1 MYDKDEIKNQL
12 DIDDIFQLVTEFGGE
27 PEYSDFGF
35 ISRTIC
41 HNPAHEGSRKL
52 YYYENSGLFQC
63 WTGCGGFDIF
73 ELIQKVAS
81 IQWHRECDL
90 NEAIRYVAYK
100 FGLDAGFEVDE
111 EVLNEEDWKILEKYN
126 RIQNLEKKD
135 YHVTLKP
142 YDPIILSRFNY
153 NVKLT
158 PWLNEGI
165 SQEAL
170 NVAKIGFYPGGDQ
183 ITIPHYDIDGRF
195 IGLRGR
201 SLCKEECELYGKY
214 RPIHLNNQWY
224 SHPLGM
230 NLYNLN
236 LSKNAIKTFKK
247 AIVFEGEKSVLK
259 YKTYFGLNNDISVA
273 CCGSNLSSHQVQ
285 LLLDCGVEEIV
296 IAFDRQ
302 FKVLGDD
309 EFKHLKLNLL
319 KARSKFKNYA
329 TISFMF
335 DKTGLLGYKDSPIDD
350 GKDIFLKLF
359 KERIII

>member
-81 IQWHRECDL
+81 IQWHREFDL

-100 FGLDAGFEVDE
+100 FGLSAGFEVDE

-158 PWLNEGI
+158 PWLKEGI
-165 SQEAL
+165 TQESL
-170 NVAKIGFYPGGDQ
+170 IKYNIGFYPGDDQ
-183 ITIPHYDIDGRF
+183 ITIPHYDINGNF

-201 SLCKEECELYGKY
+201 TLCAEDAKNFGKY
-214 RPIHLNNQWY
+214 RPINVNNTLY
-224 SHPLGM
+224 NHPLGM
-230 NLYNLN
+230 NLYGLN
-236 LSKNAIKTFKK
+236 QAKENIAQMQT
-247 AIVFEGEKSVLK
+247 AIVFEGEKSVLL
-259 YKTYFGLNNDISVA
+259 YQSYFPEANISVA
-273 CCGSNLSSHQVQ
+273 TCGSNISMYQIQ
-285 LLLDCGVEEIV
+285 LLIDVGAKNVV

-302 FKVLGDD
+302 FKEIGDD
-309 EFKHLKLNLL
+309 EWKHWTSNLQ
-319 KARSKFKNYA
+319 KIYNKYNNYVN
-329 TISFMF
+329 ISFIF
-335 DKTGLLGYKDSPIDD
+335 DKNKITNYKDSPIDR
-350 GKDIFLKLF
+350 GAETFLKLF
-359 KERIII
+359 NERMVL

>member
-126 RIQNLEKKD
+126 RIQNLEKKN

-158 PWLNEGI
+158 PWLKEGI
-165 SQEAL
+165 TQESL
-170 NVAKIGFYPGGDQ
+170 TKYNIGFYPGGDQ
-183 ITIPHYDIDGRF
+183 ITIPHYDVNGNF

-201 SLCKEECELYGKY
+201 TLCAEDAKNFGKY
-214 RPIHLNNQWY
+214 RPINVNNTLY
-224 SHPLGM
+224 NHPLGM
-230 NLYNLN
+230 NLYGLN
-236 LSKNAIKTFKK
+236 QTKENIAQMQT
-247 AIVFEGEKSVLK
+247 AIVFEGEKSVLL
-259 YKTYFGLNNDISVA
+259 YQSYFPEANISVA
-273 CCGSNLSSHQVQ
+273 TCGSNISMYQIQ
-285 LLLDCGVEEIV
+285 LLIDVGAKNVV

-302 FKVLGDD
+302 FKEIGDD
-309 EFKHLKLNLL
+309 EWKHWTSNLQ
-319 KARSKFKNYA
+319 KIYNKYNNYVN
-329 TISFMF
+329 ISFIF
-335 DKTGLLGYKDSPIDD
+335 DKNKITNYKDSPIDR
-350 GKDIFLKLF
+350 GAEIFLKLF
-359 KERIII
+359 NERVVL

>member
-81 IQWHRECDL
+81 IQWHREYDL

-100 FGLDAGFEVDE
+100 FGLSAGFEVDE

-165 SQEAL
+165 TQESL
-170 NVAKIGFYPGGDQ
+170 TKYNIGFYPGGDQ
-183 ITIPHYDIDGRF
+183 ITIPHYDVNGNF

-201 SLCKEECELYGKY
+201 TLCAEDAKKFGKY
-214 RPIHLNNQWY
+214 RPINVNNTLY
-224 SHPLGM
+224 NHPLGM
-230 NLYNLN
+230 NLYGLN
-236 LSKNAIKTFKK
+236 QAKENIAQMKT
-247 AIVFEGEKSVLK
+247 AIVFEGEKSVLL
-259 YKTYFGLNNDISVA
+259 YQSYFPEANISVA
-273 CCGSNLSSHQVQ
+273 TCGSNISMYQIQ
-285 LLLDCGVEEIV
+285 LLIDAGAKNVV

-302 FKVLGDD
+302 FKEIGDD
-309 EFKHLKLNLL
+309 EWRHWTSNLQ
-319 KARSKFKNYA
+319 KIYNKYNNYVN
-329 TISFMF
+329 ISFIF
-335 DKTGLLGYKDSPIDD
+335 DKNKITNYKDSPIDR
-350 GKDIFLKLF
+350 GPETFLKLF
-359 KERIII
+359 NERVVL

>member
-81 IQWHRECDL
+81 IQWHREYDL

-100 FGLDAGFEVDE
+100 FGLSAGFEVDE

-165 SQEAL
+165 TQESL
-170 NVAKIGFYPGGDQ
+170 TKYNIGFYPGGDQ
-183 ITIPHYDIDGRF
+183 ITIPHYDVNGNF

-201 SLCKEECELYGKY
+201 TLCAEDAKNFGKY
-214 RPIHLNNQWY
+214 RPINVNNTLY
-224 SHPLGM
+224 NHPLGM
-230 NLYNLN
+230 NLYGLN
-236 LSKNAIKTFKK
+236 QAKENIAQMQT
-247 AIVFEGEKSVLK
+247 AIVFEGEKSVLL
-259 YKTYFGLNNDISVA
+259 YQSYFPEANISVA
-273 CCGSNLSSHQVQ
+273 TCGSNISMYQIQ
-285 LLLDCGVEEIV
+285 LLIDAGAKNVV

-302 FKVLGDD
+302 FKEIGDD
-309 EFKHLKLNLL
+309 EWKHWTSNLQ
-319 KARSKFKNYA
+319 KIYNKYNNYVN
-329 TISFMF
+329 ISFIF
-335 DKTGLLGYKDSPIDD
+335 DKNKITNYKDSPIDR
-350 GKDIFLKLF
+350 GPEIFLKLF
-359 KERIII
+359 NERVVL